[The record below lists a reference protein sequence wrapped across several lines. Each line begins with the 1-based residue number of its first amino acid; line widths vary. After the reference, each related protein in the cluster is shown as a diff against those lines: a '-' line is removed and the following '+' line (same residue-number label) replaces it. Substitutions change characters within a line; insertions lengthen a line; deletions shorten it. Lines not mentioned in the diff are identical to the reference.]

1 MSMNGHDRRANRRYV
16 VNLPIRFRGT
26 TSATGRW
33 TYGISH
39 DMSSIGLCI
48 VSQKRL
54 PAGAHVELIIDW
66 PYQGDGAGRVDL
78 EATGFVVRNEDDRL
92 AVRLTSHQF
101 RIGAARRER
110 QITGVAS

>member
-1 MSMNGHDRRANRRYV
+1 MSMNGHDRRANRRYEI
-16 VNLPIRFRGT
+16 NLPIRFRGT

-33 TYGISH
+33 TYGMSR

-48 VSQKRL
+48 VSPKRL

-66 PYQGDGAGRVDL
+66 PYQSRGAGRIDL
-78 EATGFVVRNEDDRL
+78 EATGFVVRSEDDRL

-101 RIGAARRER
+101 RVGADRRER
-110 QITGVAS
+110 QIADVAS